1 MVLFLNSK
9 KLLSLRD
16 QKKGGE
22 LRTGS
27 KQAMSPLLRVWGEGD
42 ITDTSKG
49 LAQPFAAGT
58 ANALPTLA
66 LGMRCSWLL
75 HPASKPSKAPS
86 RQDKPSS
93 PSGQQTQQPYTSQAT
108 AQQR

>member
-1 MVLFLNSK
+1 MVLFMNSK

-49 LAQPFAAGT
+49 LA
-58 ANALPTLA
+58 
-66 LGMRCSWLL
+66 
-75 HPASKPSKAPS
+75 
-86 RQDKPSS
+86 
-93 PSGQQTQQPYTSQAT
+93 
-108 AQQR
+108 